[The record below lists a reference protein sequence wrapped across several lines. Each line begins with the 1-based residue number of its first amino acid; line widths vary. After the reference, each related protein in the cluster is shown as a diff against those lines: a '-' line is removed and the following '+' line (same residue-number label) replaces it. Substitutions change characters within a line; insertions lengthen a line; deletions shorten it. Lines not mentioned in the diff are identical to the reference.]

1 MEEKIKLVQ
10 KNSRQY
16 RWILRIV
23 LILVGIWILY
33 SVGVGVYEILQ
44 KPEVFEVKEIVDKFD
59 VKKTVLMING
69 KEQYDVVMN
78 QGAYQINKET
88 GLPNLKAS
96 ALIDTIVVI
105 TKAIFIVLILFI
117 VYKMN
122 EEIAKEISPFT
133 IKNVK
138 RLKAISLL
146 ILGFTF
152 IPMYIQLTI
161 TFLVFLVA
169 DAYGSSMGL
178 LMIFISF
185 AIWGISYILE
195 YACALQSEVDEMI

>member
-23 LILVGIWILY
+23 LILIGMWMLYGI
-33 SVGVGVYEILQ
+33 GFGVYEMLQ
-44 KPEVFEVKEIVDKFD
+44 KPEAFEVKEITDKFD

-78 QGAYQINKET
+78 QGAFQINQET
-88 GLPNLKAS
+88 GLSNLKAS
-96 ALIDTIVVI
+96 ALIYSLVVI
-105 TKAIFIVLILFI
+105 TKAIFIAIILFI
-117 VYKMN
+117 VYRMN
-122 EEIAKEISPFT
+122 EEVAKEISPFT
-133 IKNVK
+133 NKNIK
-138 RLKAISLL
+138 RLRAISLL
-146 ILGFTF
+146 ILAFTF
-152 IPMYIQLTI
+152 IPMYLQLI
-161 TFLVFLVA
+161 LTFLVFLVA
-169 DAYGSSMGL
+169 DGYGTAMGL

-195 YACALQSEVDEMI
+195 YACALQTEVDEMI